1 MQKLY
6 ITSSCQ
12 MCSAPVT
19 EIASN
24 PKDVKQKIEEYNA
37 VVRSAA
43 DNDFFPIIYN
53 DIDDEDHR
61 DIFIVATYTTTA
73 GGQLCD
79 SGESGNILILVEMTE
94 DFPYCM
100 DEMEISGVRS
110 FILTS
115 D

>member
-6 ITSSCQ
+6 I
-12 MCSAPVT
+12 
-19 EIASN
+19 
-24 PKDVKQKIEEYNA
+24 KDVKQKIEEYNA

-61 DIFIVATYTTTA
+61 DIFIVATYTTTV

-79 SGESGNILILVEMTE
+79 SGESGNILILHGWDGNIWCSEFYTYFGLE
-94 DFPYCM
+94 QIKFKPK
-100 DEMEISGVRS
+100 
-110 FILTS
+110 ILVDYS
-115 D
+115 DKTPL